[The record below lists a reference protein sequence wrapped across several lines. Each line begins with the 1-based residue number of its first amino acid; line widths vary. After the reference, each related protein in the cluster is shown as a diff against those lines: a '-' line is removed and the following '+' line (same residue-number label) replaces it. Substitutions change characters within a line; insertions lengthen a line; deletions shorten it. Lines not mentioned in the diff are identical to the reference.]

1 MKKMN
6 DEFERK
12 LWKAADALRGNQSAE
27 EYMHVVIGIMFLK
40 HFSDSN
46 DFLLNKYKEKNGI
59 EITGDDLLD
68 KDILSLAN
76 ISFVVPEKAK
86 WNYISKFATQKNIGE
101 IIDNAFSEIERT
113 NNELIGLFEKNYNRE
128 ELDQGRLGMVVSEFS
143 NLNFSEF
150 GEDIIGRTYEYFLG
164 EFFKKQGQKGG
175 EFYTPSSI
183 VELMVNIV
191 DPKEGKVYDP
201 AAGTGG
207 MLVQAKK
214 HIMAKGVD
222 PSKLIAYGQEFQN
235 KTWKLSRINLLLH
248 GFHVDNVK
256 LGHKSADTFTE
267 DLHHNERFEYILAN
281 PPFNVKKWNADRLLN
296 ENDNRWEWGYPP
308 KGNANY
314 AWISHM
320 VHKLTNNGRAATV
333 LANGSLS
340 SSKKE
345 ELTIRKNLIKDNLVD
360 AIIALP
366 SNLFYTVTIPAC
378 IWVFNK
384 NKKTDKVLMLDASNL
399 EGNMISK
406 KLRELTKND
415 ITKLSN
421 IYNDFQ
427 ENKNI
432 DEIGLAKS
440 VSLSELEENEYSF
453 VPGRYVGFVEEE
465 IDRDKIKKEIF
476 ESSLELEKLLVEL
489 NEITPKVNESIKKV
503 LELQNE

>member
-1 MKKMN
+1 MNNKSKNFFETWWREIKK
-6 DEFERK
+6 F
-12 LWKAADALRGNQSAE
+12 RGSISEE
-27 EYMHVVIGIMFLK
+27 EYMHIVIGIMFLK
-40 HFSDSN
+40 HLSDN
-46 DFLLNKYKEKNGI
+46 NIFLLNKYKEKNGI

-76 ISFVVPEKAK
+76 ISFVVPKKAK

-101 IIDNAFSEIERT
+101 IVDNAFSEIERT
-113 NNELIGLFEKNYNRE
+113 NNELIGLFEKNYNHE
-128 ELDQGRLGMVVSEFS
+128 KLDQNKLGMVISKFS

-164 EFFKKQGQKGG
+164 EFFKEQGQTGG
-175 EFYTPSSI
+175 KFYTPSSI
-183 VELMVNIV
+183 VELMINIV
-191 DPKEGKVYDP
+191 NPKEGKAYDP

-207 MLVQAKK
+207 MLVQARKY
-214 HIMAKGVD
+214 IIEKGIN
-222 PSKLIAYGQEFQN
+222 PSKLIIYGQEIER
-235 KTWKLSRINLLLH
+235 KMWKLAKINFLIN
-248 GFHVDNVK
+248 GFHIDNIK
-256 LGHKSADTFTE
+256 LGGKPSDTFVD
-267 DLHHNERFEYILAN
+267 DLHKNNKFDYIFCD
-281 PPFNVKKWNADRLLN
+281 PVFNDDWNADKVLN

-320 VHKLTNNGRAATV
+320 VHKLTNNGKAATV

-366 SNLFYTVTIPAC
+366 SNLFYTGVIPGC

-384 NKKTDKVLMLDASNL
+384 NKKTDKILMLDASNL

-440 VSLSELEENEYSF
+440 VSLNELEENEYSF
-453 VPGRYVGFVEEE
+453 VPGRYVGFVEEVV
-465 IDRDKIKKEIF
+465 DKDKIKEELKEI
-476 ESSLELEKLLVEL
+476 SVEL
-489 NEITPKVNESIKKV
+489 KKLIEEFEESIPDVYDSIDKILKD
-503 LELQNE
+503 